1 MDRLFAGSRVSGV
14 QWWFM
19 AKIQALMAILVLL
32 TVGCVH
38 QPITE
43 AVTVSGGQSITFTR
57 VGPGFVKA
65 ENESFVV
72 DESGLTT
79 YRTGGKNFVR
89 WKFAIM
95 PRKPVSVRLVKI
107 EDITGDQPI
116 PILEARYPRFE
127 ERSWVGESNL
137 IPARTESIPW
147 LFDAGRTIR
156 VFRITLQETT
166 SKTSTLYQAVLFTG
180 KAKKDFRVL
189 MGPETAA

>member
-1 MDRLFAGSRVSGV
+1 
-14 QWWFM
+14 M
-19 AKIQALMAILVLL
+19 AKIQALTAILVLL

-38 QPITE
+38 QPTTE
-43 AVTVSGGQSITFTR
+43 TVTVSGGRNITFTR
-57 VGPGFVKA
+57 LGPGFVKA

-95 PRKPVSVRLVKI
+95 PRRPVAVSLVKI
-107 EDITGDQPI
+107 EDITGDQPV
-116 PILEARYPRFE
+116 PILEDRSPRFE

-147 LFDAGRTIR
+147 LFEAGRTVR
-156 VFRITLQETT
+156 VFRITLQATGN
-166 SKTSTLYQAVLFTG
+166 KTSTLYQPVLFTG

-189 MGPETAA
+189 MGPETAT